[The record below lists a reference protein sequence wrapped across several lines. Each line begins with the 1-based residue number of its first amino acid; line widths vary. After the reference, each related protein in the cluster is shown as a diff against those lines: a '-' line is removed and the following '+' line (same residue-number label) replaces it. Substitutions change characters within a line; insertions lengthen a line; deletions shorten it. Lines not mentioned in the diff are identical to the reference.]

1 MSTQGSSLAAR
12 RKKKQL
18 TILAVMV
25 GVTGITW
32 SRTLFGGSESPTP
45 TPTAPPAGIAAGAA
59 SGTPAASRGPVAAVR
74 NSSIGSFEQAMARM
88 QVWPKALDRQ
98 IHTGPIEE
106 IVPFEDLTAEKE
118 EILEPV
124 IEAPSF
130 PPIDPSPLV
139 ETTPEEPEQPDIAFE
154 DLGLELTTTAIMGK
168 NRYAVI
174 EGERWMEGDTLE
186 IQVDGQTIR
195 YEISAIL
202 PRSVEL
208 REGETKYILRIATP
222 GFQSRGNGGA

>member
-25 GVTGITW
+25 GITGITW
-32 SRTLFGGSESPTP
+32 SRTLFGGSESPAP
-45 TPTAPPAGIAAGAA
+45 TPTAPPAGVAAGAT
-59 SGTPAASRGPVAAVR
+59 SGSPTGPRGPVAAVR
-74 NSSIGSFEQAMARM
+74 NNSIASFEQAMARM
-88 QVWPKALDRQ
+88 KVWPKALDRQ

-106 IVPFEDLTAEKE
+106 IVPFRDITAGKEK
-118 EILEPV
+118 IVEPV

-130 PPIDPSPLV
+130 PPIDPTPLV

-154 DLGLELTTTAIMGK
+154 DLSLELTTTAIMGK

-174 EGERWMEGDTLE
+174 DGKRWMEGDTLE
-186 IQVDGQTIR
+186 IQVAGQTIR
-195 YEISAIL
+195 YEISVIL

-208 REGETKYILRIATP
+208 SDGETKYTLRIASP
-222 GFQSRGNGGA
+222 GFQSRGNDGA

>member
-25 GVTGITW
+25 GITGITW

-45 TPTAPPAGIAAGAA
+45 TPTAPPAGVAAGASA
-59 SGTPAASRGPVAAVR
+59 GAPTAPRGPVASAHT
-74 NSSIGSFEQAMARM
+74 SSIGSFEQAMARM

-106 IVPFEDLTAEKE
+106 IVPFEDVTAEKGK
-118 EILEPV
+118 IVEPV
-124 IEAPSF
+124 IEEPSF
-130 PPIDPSPLV
+130 PPINPSPLV
-139 ETTPEEPEQPDIAFE
+139 ETTPEEPEQPDIAFD
-154 DLGLELTTTAIMGK
+154 DLNLELTTTAIMGK

-174 EGERWMEGDTLE
+174 DGKRWMEGDTLE
-186 IQVDGQTIR
+186 IQVAGQTIR

-208 REGETKYILRIATP
+208 RDGETKYTLRIATP
-222 GFQSRGNGGA
+222 GFKSRGNDGA